1 MKMKRC
7 IALILT
13 LAMALSCV
21 AISASAVSI
30 EDNTNTENNQVS
42 TAAIDYGTVTQNSD
56 GSVMLN
62 FGQDSITVKG
72 NRGDIVTDSEHG
84 GILRPDNL
92 RTNDDS
98 IAILTLPSVNLKNSG
113 YDKLDLYVASEKNA
127 AVVVKAGDTEI
138 ASISN
143 INTSGWETFNV
154 FTQTLTTTD
163 AEGLI
168 TLNIT
173 GEGANTYCGNY
184 IYVKLYNSQAATA
197 TPKPTTDPNLPTA
210 TPAPTTDPNQETPIY
225 LDTNYTFEER
235 AADLV
240 SRMTLEE
247 KVTQLTDEASAIP
260 RLGVGAYDY
269 WSEALH
275 GVAREGKA
283 TSFPSPLSM
292 SNTWNRALIFQ
303 MADMTSSEAR
313 AKHPRTKLSYWSP
326 TINMA
331 RDPRWGR
338 NEETFGED
346 PYLTTQLANEFVK
359 GMQGDDEKYLKTIS
373 TLKHFVANNV
383 ESERSDGSS
392 VMDETTLREYY
403 SRAFQDIMEDTQP
416 ASVMSSYNATTIS
429 RNGSTLI
436 SREGQAID
444 YIASSANSYIL
455 LDLLRRNWGFT
466 GYVTGDCAAFSN
478 MNSKAALKKGL
489 FRDRD
494 IKTVPVEE
502 VMPKAFLNGGDID
515 CSLSGGGGAEP
526 DIMLAA
532 IKGGYMTEDQLDVNL
547 YRLFL
552 TRMKTGEFD
561 DGGKY
566 QDIKTDI
573 IESDEH
579 VAVAEALAEE
589 SWVLLKNDDNTLPL
603 KSEDKNIVVVG
614 PYSAQVILG
623 DYSGVP
629 TKTVTPFDG
638 IKSEVENTYPGS
650 NVKYIGSVSDATP
663 LFNIKSINLI
673 DSSNK
678 KTTLD
683 LSKATIS
690 GATLKD
696 GIITDVTRTAKI
708 SFPSID
714 FSKVKKVNI
723 EIATGSQPGGSID
736 IHYGI
741 GGPKEA
747 AIKSETTSDLNTYKE
762 CSGDYTGA
770 DGGYNGVN
778 DMELTINA
786 NEPAF
791 AIDKYNKDDLDK
803 ADIIIAYTGTMFGRE
818 PTGDSGESNDRESI
832 DLPKNQSHVT
842 VLTDAYPDKTV
853 VAMQAVGQL
862 NVEPFMN
869 KCKAMLWTSYNGQT
883 QGTAIGKVLTGQV
896 NPSGK
901 LTTTWYKSAALK
913 NMPFNAK
920 NVNEGGITFKNND
933 YSIKSS
939 GTYPGRT
946 YQYHT
951 GNTVYPFGYGL
962 SYTNFEYSNLKV
974 DNSTVDANGKITFTV
989 DIKNTGSAAGKEAA
1003 QLYVSVPGADG
1014 LKLPKQQ
1021 LKGFDKVELQ
1031 PGETKNVSIELNIE
1045 DLKLFDET
1053 NQKVYVNAGEY
1064 TAKIA
1069 KNADDAGVSTKFNVT
1084 GTLKSELKNVT
1095 AIPNSVKVHGLIR
1108 EDGTAHES
1116 ITTIDSDLSAIMTDE
1131 AWFDLKNADKVEY
1144 TSSNPEIA
1152 SVDTNG
1158 IVSSGTKS
1166 GIATITA
1173 TVTVGGITKSS
1184 SYPVV
1189 NELKI
1194 KPSAEEI
1201 AEAKANL
1208 KFVYDKLPK
1217 QAYSDTNLAE
1227 IEKIYNAANESID
1240 KISTR
1245 DELSTT
1251 LAKAIND
1258 LNSVPMDNLADSYK
1272 IVSENPNYIEKG
1284 VIDYREGGIPMYN
1297 GAEGTV
1303 TNINPY
1309 TGIQLQAYDNNGNV
1323 IDNSKLVW
1331 QIQKFDDSV
1340 RKVADIDNETGILT
1354 IYGNGIIQVT
1364 AANVEEM
1371 TCGTLMVQINM
1382 QVEGEYVDISNG
1394 ADLTDAQSGTS
1405 GGKDA
1410 GSTGDAW
1417 IEYKSIKLSNL
1428 NNLIV
1433 RYAGKNAGNIYVSLD
1448 KNTDTGNLIASASL
1462 AGTGG
1467 WNKWTEKELTL
1478 DKTAIDQALLNGKL
1492 DKYGCATVYIQ
1503 TNGTNLDY
1511 FRLNYIENNDDEPYV
1526 VDKVLNKANGKM
1538 KITLSYR
1545 GSALATPVTM
1555 MTAAYD
1561 DEGALKNIAT
1571 ADVKGTG
1578 EYEIDTG
1585 ASDGDKVNIFIWNS
1599 LSDIKPL
1606 AQKVE
1611 KTYKT
1616 PVDSEI
1622 VVYSLDSKDFDY
1634 TKLTSAA
1641 DAPDGQPYGTVNGLS
1656 GYSTLQ
1662 NASSSCEYT
1671 YTDVNEKT
1679 YNYKFTKSWKGGAG
1693 SETQRCLYFT
1703 PKAPCKVTVLF
1714 DGGEKREQ
1722 YIVQNGEKLAKGSSV
1737 SGKKTAFSAEITDI
1751 STPVYTYGSGS
1762 NKFVSAIIV
1771 EYYGT
1776 SASNT
1781 NTELNDN
1788 SIQDSNTNNNDTE
1801 AAGEDRPVQFTKWG
1815 NTDVVLTKNDVT
1827 GETKVFTIAAGGIR
1841 MQLSTDFFYESDI
1854 DFQYGDKFTINNLAE
1869 YKGRLYAG
1877 CDDGLVIVFT
1887 DCMKCYKLKKAADID
1902 IKEMRIENGIMYLSD
1917 GNKNMEINMSDIGGD
1932 SIEADEAET
1941 LVYNGGIFVDVRSAE
1956 EFAEKSVEGSVNIP
1970 VDTIEEG
1977 LSAYSKD
1984 TVLIFYCSAGSRAEK
1999 ALKTAKEMGFTN
2011 VYNLGSIDKLI

>member
-240 SRMTLEE
+240 SRMTLQE
-247 KVTQLTDEASAIP
+247 KVSQIGYKASEIP
-260 RLGVGAYDY
+260 RLGVSSYNY
-269 WSEALH
+269 WREALH
-275 GVAREGKA
+275 GVARQGKA

-292 SNTWNRALIFQ
+292 SNTWNRDLVFQ
-303 MADMTSSEAR
+303 VADATSTEAR
-313 AKHPRTKLSYWSP
+313 AKNPNTDLSYWSP
-326 TINMA
+326 TVNMA

-338 NEETFGED
+338 NEESYGED
-346 PYLTTQLANEFVK
+346 PYLTGQLGIQFVN

-373 TLKHFVANNV
+373 TLKHFAANNN
-383 ESERSDGSS
+383 EKNRRGGSS
-392 VMDETTLREYY
+392 VMTEYNFRNY
-403 SRAFQDIMEDTQP
+403 YTKVFQNIAEEAMP
-416 ASVMSSYNATTIS
+416 ASVMSSYNATTIY
-429 RNGSTLI
+429 RNGKLL
-436 SREGQAID
+436 
-444 YIASSANSYIL
+444 YNYKPSSANPYL
-455 LDLLRRNWGFT
+455 LTDLLRRNWGFD
-466 GYVTGDCAAFSN
+466 GYVTSDCGAGEDMIKNTAYKQGMLGSSNVSNAEAIAQPFLSGMDIECYLGGGCAATTN
-478 MNSKAALKKGL
+478 G
-489 FRDRD
+489 
-494 IKTVPVEE
+494 VEAVE
-502 VMPKAFLNGGDID
+502 K
-515 CSLSGGGGAEP
+515 
-526 DIMLAA
+526 
-532 IKGGYMTEDQLDVNL
+532 GYMSEEYLETVV
-547 YRLFL
+547 YHLFL
-552 TRMKTGEFD
+552 QRFRTGEFD
-561 DGGKY
+561 QGSRY
-566 QDIKTDI
+566 SDITKD
-573 IESDEH
+573 ELEKQEH
-579 VAVAEALAEE
+579 VDIAEKAAEQ
-589 SWVLLKNDDNTLPL
+589 SWVLLKNDNDFLPVKNTAS
-603 KSEDKNIVVVG
+603 KVAVVG
-614 PYSAQVILG
+614 NLANKLVLG
-623 DYSGVP
+623 DYSGTP
-629 TKTVTPFDG
+629 TDTVTPIEG
-638 IKSEVENTYPGS
+638 ITQEFKNVNKDTEVEHLGAVSENEKLF
-650 NVKYIGSVSDATP
+650 NVKSITLVLKNGKTRNVDISKAKNVSGMTLSNGQFVNMTPKASAYIPSVDFKDVASVKIEMATGTQMGGSFNISYGQGGPTVASVSSQAT
-663 LFNIKSINLI
+663 
-673 DSSNK
+673 
-678 KTTLD
+678 
-683 LSKATIS
+683 A
-690 GATLKD
+690 
-696 GIITDVTRTAKI
+696 
-708 SFPSID
+708 
-714 FSKVKKVNI
+714 
-723 EIATGSQPGGSID
+723 
-736 IHYGI
+736 
-741 GGPKEA
+741 
-747 AIKSETTSDLNTYKE
+747 DLNTYISCE
-762 CSGDYTGA
+762 AAYTGE
-770 DGGYNGVN
+770 DGGYSDVA
-778 DMELTINA
+778 DMYITASPAIAPFSVETYKNELDA
-786 NEPAF
+786 
-791 AIDKYNKDDLDK
+791 
-803 ADIIIAYTGTMFGRE
+803 ADVIIAYAGTIPKQEGFGDA
-818 PTGDSGESNDRESI
+818 DSSESKDRNDI
-832 DLPKNQSHVT
+832 NLPSHEAHVQQIAE
-842 VLTDAYPDKTV
+842 AYPEKTV
-853 VAMQAVGQL
+853 VVMQTVGQM

-869 KCKAMLWTSYNGQT
+869 KCKAILWTCYNGQT
-883 QGTAIGKVLTGQV
+883 QGTALGKLLTGQI
-896 NPSGK
+896 NPSGR
-901 LTTTWYKSAALK
+901 LSSTWYKNADISKMELANSSKKTIDGIEGYYTDYNIQSDGK
-913 NMPFNAK
+913 N
-920 NVNEGGITFKNND
+920 
-933 YSIKSS
+933 
-939 GTYPGRT
+939 PGHT
-946 YQYHT
+946 YQYYT
-951 GNTVYPFGYGL
+951 GVPIYPFGYGL
-962 SYTNFEYSNLKV
+962 SYTNFEYSNMKISSE
-974 DNSTVDANGKITFTV
+974 NADANGNLTFSA
-989 DIKNTGSAAGKEAA
+989 DIKNTGTTSGKEVA
-1003 QLYVSVPGADG
+1003 QLYISHPQTDSIIPA
-1014 LKLPKQQ
+1014 KQ
-1021 LKGFDKVELQ
+1021 LKGFEKIELA
-1031 PGETKNVSIELNIE
+1031 PGESKTVEFKLNVKDLNLFSEKDQKTYVPNGTYTAIIGKNASDANALTKN
-1045 DLKLFDET
+1045 
-1053 NQKVYVNAGEY
+1053 
-1064 TAKIA
+1064 
-1069 KNADDAGVSTKFNVT
+1069 FNVT
-1084 GTLKSELKNVT
+1084 GTLESTLKT
-1095 AIPNSVKVHGLIR
+1095 VKTMPDGITVHGLIR
-1108 EDGTAHES
+1108 EDGTGLES
-1116 ITTIDSDLSAIMTDE
+1116 ITKIDSKLSAIMTDE
-1131 AWFDLKNADKVEY
+1131 VWVDLKNADVIY
-1144 TSSNPEIA
+1144 QSSDSNIA
-1152 SVDTNG
+1152 AVDANG
-1158 IVSSGTKS
+1158 IVTSGVTE

-1173 TVTVGGITKSS
+1173 SVTVNGITKSD
-1184 SYPVV
+1184 SYTVV

-1194 KPSAEEI
+1194 RPSMEEI
-1201 AEAKANL
+1201 AAAKANL
-1208 KFVYDKLPK
+1208 KTAYDKLPR
-1217 QAYSDTNLAE
+1217 QAYSESNLAK
-1227 IEKIYNAANESID
+1227 IDDIYNNAVSALD
-1240 KISTR
+1240 AVTTK
-1245 DELSTT
+1245 DDLSTT

-1258 LNSVPMDNLADSYK
+1258 LNSIPMDNLKNDYS
-1272 IVSENPNYIEKG
+1272 IISENPKYIEKG
-1284 VIDYREGGIPMYN
+1284 VIDYREDGIPMYD
-1297 GAEGTV
+1297 GAAGTV
-1303 TNINPY
+1303 TNASPY
-1309 TGIQLQAYDNNGNV
+1309 TGIQLQAHDKDGNA

-1331 QIQKFDDSV
+1331 QIQKFDNSI
-1340 RKVADIDNETGILT
+1340 RKVADINSETGVLT
-1354 IYGNGIIQVT
+1354 VYGNGIVQIT
-1364 AANVEEM
+1364 AANIESM
-1371 TCGTLMVQINM
+1371 TCGLLMVQINM
-1382 QVEGEYVDISNG
+1382 QVEGEYADNGNG

-1405 GGKDA
+1405 GGLDA

-1428 NNLIV
+1428 NSLKV
-1433 RYAGKNAGNIYVSLD
+1433 RYAGKNAGTIYVSLD
-1448 KNTDTGNLIASASL
+1448 KNKNSENLIASASVP
-1462 AGTGG
+1462 ATGA
-1467 WNKWTEKELTL
+1467 WNKWSEAELNL
-1478 DKTAIDQALLNGKL
+1478 DHGVLNDALLNGKL

-1511 FRLNYIENNDDEPYV
+1511 FRMNYIENNDDEPYV
-1526 VDKVLNKANGKM
+1526 IDKVLNKTNGNM
-1538 KITLSYR
+1538 KVTLSYR
-1545 GSALATPVTM
+1545 GSTLSSPVTM
-1555 MTAAYD
+1555 ISALYSPD
-1561 DEGALKNIAT
+1561 GALKNMLT
-1571 ADVKGTG
+1571 TEVNGSG
-1578 EYEIDTG
+1578 EYEISTG
-1585 ASDGDKVNIFIWNS
+1585 AKDGDKVNLFIWNS
-1599 LSDIKPL
+1599 LNEMKPL
-1606 AQKVE
+1606 SQKTE

-1616 PVDSEI
+1616 PADSEI
-1622 VVYSLDSKDFDY
+1622 VVYSLDSKDYDY
-1634 TKLTSAA
+1634 TKLTS
-1641 DAPDGQPYGTVNGLS
+1641 PSNSTDGEPYGTVNGLS
-1656 GYSTLQ
+1656 GYSSLE
-1662 NASSSCEYT
+1662 NSSSSCKYT

-1679 YNYKFTKSWKGGAG
+1679 YDYTFTKAWKGGMG
-1693 SETQRCLYFT
+1693 HETQRCLYFT

-1714 DGGEKREQ
+1714 DGGEGREQ
-1722 YIVQNGEKLAKGSSV
+1722 YIVQNGVKLATGRSV

-1788 SIQDSNTNNNDTE
+1788 SIQDSNTNNNNTE

-1902 IKEMRIENGIMYLSD
+1902 IKEMRIENGIMYVSD